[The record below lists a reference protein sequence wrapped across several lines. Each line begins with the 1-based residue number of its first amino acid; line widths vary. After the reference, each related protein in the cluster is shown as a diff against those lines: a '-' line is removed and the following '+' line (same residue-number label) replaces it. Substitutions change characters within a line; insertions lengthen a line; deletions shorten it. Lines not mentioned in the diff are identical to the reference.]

1 MVAFCLQ
8 HRPDQRFIYN
18 QIMRSTTLIT
28 ALLLACSQAW
38 SQTPSA
44 APAASDAAPAS
55 ARTGVNVQPQH
66 IQVEDSAVR
75 IDEVRRGGETQ
86 SISVQPKSGMPAY
99 QVAPQTGERTWKVL
113 GF

>member
-1 MVAFCLQ
+1 
-8 HRPDQRFIYN
+8 
-18 QIMRSTTLIT
+18 MRSTPLIT

-38 SQTPSA
+38 SQTPSP
-44 APAASDAAPAS
+44 APAASGAAPSS
-55 ARTGVNVQPQH
+55 ARIGADVQPQQ

-86 SISVQPKSGMPAY
+86 SISVQPKGGMPAY
-99 QVAPQTGERTWKVL
+99 QVAPKTGERTWKVL